1 MYSLAPAW
9 IAAGVGRGPAGD
21 HRHRDVFGFKP
32 RDQIAD
38 VDRNLD
44 HQEIGAAPGAQHA
57 QCHLGAIRM
66 GDGRAFFHGE
76 LGGERE
82 LAVESAD
89 DQEAHVSDSLFL
101 VTGRAKR
108 VGNGE

>member
-1 MYSLAPAW
+1 
-9 IAAGVGRGPAGD
+9 
-21 HRHRDVFGFKP
+21 
-32 RDQIAD
+32 
-38 VDRNLD
+38 
-44 HQEIGAAPGAQHA
+44 
-57 QCHLGAIRM
+57 M